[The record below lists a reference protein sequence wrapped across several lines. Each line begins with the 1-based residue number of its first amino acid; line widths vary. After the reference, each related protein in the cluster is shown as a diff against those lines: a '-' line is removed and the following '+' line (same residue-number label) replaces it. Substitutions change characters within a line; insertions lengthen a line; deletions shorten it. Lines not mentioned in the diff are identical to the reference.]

1 MIRDLGST
9 LRVIWACTVKD
20 IKSSLTEWST
30 LLQTIT
36 LPVNYLIML
45 SLFVLSGSNAPTAVV
60 MLDHGPSAQAFYQ
73 AMSRAHS
80 FRLTNMTASQAHA
93 QLLEGKLIAVV
104 TIPPN
109 FDAAISHKR
118 PIQIPVDVNNLN
130 EDLTDDVHRAIRLS
144 ITSFYAQSFPNLV
157 SIVTQEQDAYRQD
170 TDYIPFLAI
179 SIMVISLMVTGLL
192 QAGMASAR
200 EWEKGTVKELLLA
213 PTQAWMILTGKM
225 LSVFVIALP
234 SVVVVLAIL
243 VFIVGDWPANFPMVI
258 GVSLLTLLVFVAAG
272 VALGMGLKERAA
284 LTTITRAVA
293 VPLFFLSGVFG
304 PISFS
309 TPAVQTLARLFPVHY
324 AIVLEQYAFKSFVT
338 NTMGLLPNTLLL
350 VGYVLVFVALAAIAM
365 RFSKVAH

>member
-144 ITSFYAQSFPNLV
+144 IT
-157 SIVTQEQDAYRQD
+157 
-170 TDYIPFLAI
+170 
-179 SIMVISLMVTGLL
+179 
-192 QAGMASAR
+192 
-200 EWEKGTVKELLLA
+200 
-213 PTQAWMILTGKM
+213 
-225 LSVFVIALP
+225 
-234 SVVVVLAIL
+234 
-243 VFIVGDWPANFPMVI
+243 
-258 GVSLLTLLVFVAAG
+258 
-272 VALGMGLKERAA
+272 
-284 LTTITRAVA
+284 
-293 VPLFFLSGVFG
+293 
-304 PISFS
+304 
-309 TPAVQTLARLFPVHY
+309 
-324 AIVLEQYAFKSFVT
+324 
-338 NTMGLLPNTLLL
+338 
-350 VGYVLVFVALAAIAM
+350 
-365 RFSKVAH
+365 